1 MNASRQ
7 NWFLYFCAFG
17 VNVLLVCFG
26 SMLVWTSPVVPKL
39 QSNDTLVNPIGR
51 PLTVWE
57 LSILTATYPLGLVT
71 GTVLIGKV
79 PDLIGRK
86 RTLICIST
94 GVFISAIGLYLAK
107 NIYTL
112 LIFKYTISVSLG
124 GGPVLIPTYTSE
136 IAEDHNRG
144 RLGFFMTFGI
154 IFGELYANIIGAV
167 TSVSIFSLLCGI
179 PALLCLM
186 CCTYLPES
194 PEYLLMKGRKDE
206 AILALG
212 KLRKHKLITDIENEC
227 LDTQNM
233 VKSDCLPKTSFLQ
246 RIREDMGV
254 RKGFY
259 LAATVLIIQNSA
271 GPNIVAAFLNP
282 ILSEAVPEVNGNIL
296 SVLVVSI
303 KFSAAFV
310 GTYIVEQVGRRVLIL
325 MATFVCGISM
335 FVLGFYFYFQQN
347 SYEIPYAVKIVPV
360 LCLICFVIVFA
371 IGLSCIPYTLVAELL
386 PSDIRSVGSSICQFF
401 GDICAISTSFAYP
414 LAADYFGE
422 HYCMFFFSIV
432 NLIGCTVLYFFLPE
446 TKGKSFLEIKNMLSN

>member
-1 MNASRQ
+1 
-7 NWFLYFCAFG
+7 
-17 VNVLLVCFG
+17 
-26 SMLVWTSPVVPKL
+26 MLVWTSPVVPKL

-296 SVLVVSI
+296 SVLV
-303 KFSAAFV
+303 
-310 GTYIVEQVGRRVLIL
+310 
-325 MATFVCGISM
+325 
-335 FVLGFYFYFQQN
+335 
-347 SYEIPYAVKIVPV
+347 
-360 LCLICFVIVFA
+360 
-371 IGLSCIPYTLVAELL
+371 
-386 PSDIRSVGSSICQFF
+386 
-401 GDICAISTSFAYP
+401 
-414 LAADYFGE
+414 
-422 HYCMFFFSIV
+422 
-432 NLIGCTVLYFFLPE
+432 
-446 TKGKSFLEIKNMLSN
+446 